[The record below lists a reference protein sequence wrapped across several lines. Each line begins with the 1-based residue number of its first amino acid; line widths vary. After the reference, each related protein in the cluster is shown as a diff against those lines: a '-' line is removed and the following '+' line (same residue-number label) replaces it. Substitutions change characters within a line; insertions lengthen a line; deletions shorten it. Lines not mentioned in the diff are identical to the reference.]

1 MRVSRFAA
9 IALTVA
15 VIAIVGLWGAYPLG
29 AQWGAGQ
36 RVAHKGCVSFHEVH
50 PQITVEEALQARVP
64 AGYQIYS
71 LAGSKDNK
79 KLLLREIPFVRG
91 GEMSDAEAS
100 FDARTGEP
108 IIYFRLNAEGA
119 GKLLSFTRNNVGRP
133 FAIVLDNQVISSPV
147 IREPILEGT
156 GQVSGNFTSA
166 QAQQL
171 ATNLKSGTCP

>member
-1 MRVSRFAA
+1 MRVSRFVA
-9 IALTVA
+9 IPLTVA
-15 VIAIVGLWGAYPLG
+15 VIAIVGFWTAYPLR
-29 AQWGAGQ
+29 AQQ
-36 RVAHKGCVSFHEVH
+36 QGCVSFHEVH
-50 PQITVEEALQARVP
+50 PQVTVQEALQTRVP

-71 LAGSKDNK
+71 LGRNE

-108 IIYFRLNAEGA
+108 IISFRFNAKGA
-119 GKLLSFTRNNVGRP
+119 GKLLSFTQNNVGRP

-147 IREPILEGT
+147 IREPILGGT
-156 GQVSGNFTSA
+156 AQISGNFTSA

-171 ATNLKSGTCP
+171 ITNLKTGTCLQN